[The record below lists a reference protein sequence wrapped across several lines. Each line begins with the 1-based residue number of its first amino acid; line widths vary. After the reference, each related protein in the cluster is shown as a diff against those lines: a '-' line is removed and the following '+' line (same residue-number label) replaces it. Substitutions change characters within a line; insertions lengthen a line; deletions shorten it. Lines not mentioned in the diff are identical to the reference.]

1 MRQATASLLSVCDT
15 GRTVQSLLHAFLGLR
30 TYRLVTDR
38 GARARPPRRPSGWT
52 NARSPAYR
60 ADSVETLA
68 CLLAARVA
76 RNVSIGGF
84 AK

>member
-38 GARARPPRRPSGWT
+38 GARARPPRLHPAGRTRDRQLIEPT
-52 NARSPAYR
+52 RLRRSRAY
-60 ADSVETLA
+60 
-68 CLLAARVA
+68 
-76 RNVSIGGF
+76 
-84 AK
+84 